1 MHVRVNKNLP
11 IFQNCSC
18 SLVVTGAV
26 INIYTFYNAKF
37 KTCTTVS
44 MDGKLEMG
52 LNPHQNNQC
61 NQCSQITEQM
71 TLYEQFVFQ
80 INKYNVQLS

>member
-26 INIYTFYNAKF
+26 INIYTFYKF

-44 MDGKLEMG
+44 MGGKLELG
-52 LNPHQNNQC
+52 LNPHQNN
-61 NQCSQITEQM
+61 SAISVVR
-71 TLYEQFVFQ
+71 LL
-80 INKYNVQLS
+80 NK

>member
-1 MHVRVNKNLP
+1 MQLGGY
-11 IFQNCSC
+11 C
-18 SLVVTGAV
+18 AV

-52 LNPHQNNQC
+52 LNPHQNN
-61 NQCSQITEQM
+61 SAISVVR
-71 TLYEQFVFQ
+71 LL
-80 INKYNVQLS
+80 NK